1 MSLLVTA
8 ALAAAGVA
16 IGRLVVRA
24 ATKKPGP
31 PPDPTATSGSPTA
44 TPGIGSVPPPKPPEK
59 KAPVQTASDPL
70 ELFACRIGDVVL
82 RSQGDEAWLAGAL
95 VLSEDAPVLALFFA
109 PDAGHDTS
117 ILARP
122 KPSNELTWL
131 APVSGVTLFAG
142 AEPPNVLEHDGM
154 RFERERRLPLRVK
167 RIGSG
172 APDYG
177 ETVVTAEYR
186 SAGFERLLVVVAS
199 AKVHIFRGVLLE
211 EGMFDIL
218 PGSKTD

>member
-1 MSLLVTA
+1 VSLLVTA

-24 ATKKPGP
+24 ATKKPAP
-31 PPDPTATSGSPTA
+31 APDPTGAPA
-44 TPGIGSVPPPKPPEK
+44 KPAVPEK
-59 KAPVQTASDPL
+59 KVEAPAASDPL
-70 ELFACRIGDVVL
+70 ALFPCRIGDVVL

-95 VLSEDAPVLALFFA
+95 VLSEDAPVMALFFA

-122 KPSNELTWL
+122 KPSNDLVWL
-131 APVSGVTLFAG
+131 APVTGATLFPG
-142 AEPPNVLEHDGM
+142 AEPPNVIEHEDM

-177 ETVVTAEYR
+177 ETVVLAEYR
-186 SAGFERLLVVVAS
+186 SAGFERLLVIVAS
-199 AKVHIFRGVLLE
+199 AKVYLFRGVLLE
-211 EGMFDIL
+211 TGMFDVL
-218 PGSKTD
+218 PGKSE

>member
-24 ATKKPGP
+24 ATKKPGA
-31 PPDPTATSGSPTA
+31 PPDPIGSPTEA
-44 TPGIGSVPPPKPPEK
+44 PGLGSVPAPPKPPEK
-59 KAPVQTASDPL
+59 KASVQTASDPL

-117 ILARP
+117 VLARP

-167 RIGSG
+167 RMGSG

-177 ETVVTAEYR
+177 ETVVIAEYR

-218 PGSKTD
+218 PGSKTG